1 MAQEMKLSLQSDI
14 EKLKLQEERLRF
26 TKFDEA
32 DAWNLG
38 SFLRYSAEHQKLPMV
53 MDIRV
58 GTRPLF
64 YAALPGTSPEN
75 AEWVRRKFNSV
86 MRYHKSTYRLG
97 REIELSGNAFDATRG
112 VNLME
117 HAAAG
122 GGFPIHI
129 IGTGVVGSITVSGIP
144 QREDHN
150 FVVSGLAEFLEI
162 ELADLALD
170 KE

>member
-1 MAQEMKLSLQSDI
+1 MSLQSDI
-14 EKLKLQEERLRF
+14 EKLKLQEARLRF

-38 SFLRYSAEHQKLPMV
+38 CLLRDSAVHQKLPMV
-53 MDIRV
+53 IDIRV

-64 YAALPGTSPEN
+64 YTALPATSPEN

-97 REIELSGNAFDATRG
+97 RELEVSGDSFDATRG
-112 VNLME
+112 VNPMD
-117 HAAAG
+117 HAVKG

-129 IGTGVVGSITVSGIP
+129 IGTGIVGSITVSGVP

-150 FVVSGLAEFLEI
+150 FVVAGLAQFLKV
-162 ELADLALD
+162 ELAGLALD